1 MVKPDASNEDLR
13 AQIKSL
19 EYELSAIKQDR
30 ELQLLQHEAALNEA
44 NTRAEA
50 DHRRAQAAEA
60 SAVAAQTKADVAAK
74 EAYGGRETLQE
85 ERSELEKKLRRAE
98 GQRQALQE
106 ELEIAQETA
115 GDVERDSRRKE
126 AEWEAKVARAEQEL
140 AQAREEVE
148 GKEVALHGAQQRLA
162 EREREC
168 GEMEIEV
175 LRLKS
180 QGANAEEVEVLRKEM
195 SDQVAHVRKLET
207 TNRTQMAELEEFRK
221 QKKSIDVVEEEKRS
235 LETKLR
241 LMNELRTELAEVR
254 LRNDALEDEKRSWSS
269 YLESQSSGNGEL
281 QFESPEELARA
292 FMRVRL
298 EKASLV
304 DRLGSLQPE
313 ISTKDEEIRSL
324 QGQKSHLQK
333 QLEELKTSIIST
345 TGATD
350 TKSTSKLER
359 QNKLAV
365 KETEYLRAQLKLLDS
380 EEAEMHPERYSES
393 QANRITELEGL
404 VDDYRKEV
412 DTLSAASNH
421 EAKSGQPIT
430 SLPLGSKRPLDD
442 AQDERI
448 GELLRKNKQLQES
461 FSQIQTKTTVLES
474 ELKAK
479 SSQLSSIKSSS
490 RYRVLELKNNPTS
503 TSTAIK
509 QQTLDAL
516 RAENAT
522 LLDQLAGRLPT
533 TGVNENDTLVP
544 RASLQKLELELQDR
558 DTTIGSRD
566 KSLLRLRDVFRA
578 KGLEFREAVFS
589 LLGWQLNFQ
598 QNGKV
603 KATSMFYP
611 STTASGDEHFIEF
624 DGENGTMKVSGGPQS
639 EYAKEIRGL
648 IEFWV
653 DGKGQ
658 VPCFL
663 AAMTLEFFEKYGDSP
678 GGG

>member
-1 MVKPDASNEDLR
+1 VKDA
-13 AQIKSL
+13 Q
-19 EYELSAIKQDR
+19 
-30 ELQLLQHEAALNEA
+30 
-44 NTRAEA
+44 
-50 DHRRAQAAEA
+50 
-60 SAVAAQTKADVAAK
+60 
-74 EAYGGRETLQE
+74 GGRESLQE
-85 ERSELEKKLRRAE
+85 ERSELEKKLRRVE

-106 ELEIAQETA
+106 DLDIALETA
-115 GDVERDSRRKE
+115 ADAERDTRRKE
-126 AEWEAKVARAEQEL
+126 TEWEAKVARAEREL
-140 AQAREEVE
+140 EQAREEIE
-148 GKEVALHGAQQRLA
+148 GKDVALHTAQQRLA

-168 GEMEIEV
+168 GEMEGEV
-175 LRLKS
+175 LKLKS
-180 QGANAEEVEVLRKEM
+180 QGSNAEEVEVLRKEM

-207 TNRTQMAELEEFRK
+207 TNRTQLAELEEYRK

-254 LRNDALEDEKRSWSS
+254 LRNDALEDEKSSWSS
-269 YLESQSSGNGEL
+269 YLESQSSGDEEL

-298 EKASLV
+298 EQASLLNQ
-304 DRLGSLQPE
+304 LGTLQPE
-313 ISTKDEEIRSL
+313 ISTKEEEIRSL
-324 QGQKSHLQK
+324 QDQKLQLQK
-333 QLEELKTSIIST
+333 QVEELKSSAGSSTGLTS
-345 TGATD
+345 
-350 TKSTSKLER
+350 STSTAKLER
-359 QNKLAV
+359 QKKLAV

-380 EEAEMHPERYSES
+380 EEAEMHPDRYSES
-393 QANRITELEGL
+393 QNKRITELESL
-404 VDDYRKEV
+404 VDEYRKEV
-412 DTLSAASNH
+412 DTLSTAA
-421 EAKSGQPIT
+421 EASETKVAEPIT
-430 SLPLGSKRPLDD
+430 TLPLGSKRPLDESS
-442 AQDERI
+442 DERL

-461 FSQIQTKTTVLES
+461 FNEIQTRAAVLES

-479 SSQLSSIKSSS
+479 SSQLHSFKSSS

-503 TSTAIK
+503 TATAIK
-509 QQTLDAL
+509 QQTLDTL
-516 RAENAT
+516 RDENTT
-522 LLDQLAGRLPT
+522 LLEQLAGRLPT
-533 TGVNENDTLVP
+533 KGVDSNDTLVP
-544 RASLQKLELELQDR
+544 RASLKKLELELQDK
-558 DTTIGSRD
+558 DSIIASRD
-566 KSLLRLRDVFRA
+566 KSLLRLRSVFAA

-611 STTASGDEHFIEF
+611 TTGDEHFIEF

-663 AAMTLEFFEKYGDSP
+663 AAMTLEFFEKYGDDKPSR
-678 GGG
+678 